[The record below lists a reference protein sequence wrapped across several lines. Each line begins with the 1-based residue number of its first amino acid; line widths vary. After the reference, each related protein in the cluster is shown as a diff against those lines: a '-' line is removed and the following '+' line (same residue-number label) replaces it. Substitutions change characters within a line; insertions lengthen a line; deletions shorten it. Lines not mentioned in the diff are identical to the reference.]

1 MKNNITKLLQHYSSR
16 FFFSKSGFGHLTD
29 LKIFFRSFELFFGH
43 FLIKVK
49 LTIFRFIK
57 LLLKEYEHET
67 KFAKHGHKNKVF

>member
-1 MKNNITKLLQHYSSR
+1 MCLSR

-29 LKIFFRSFELFFGH
+29 LPDIFPSFELFFGH

-49 LTIFRFIK
+49 GTIFCFIE

-67 KFAKHGHKNKVF
+67 KFAKHGHKNKAF